1 MVLLLTCFFDEKR
14 KEFNLFPFYYPSCF
28 ALGLLYQNKKH
39 DIDEAV
45 KWYKRSVD
53 ICYEESGEI
62 DKYSMDELKK
72 LGINY
77 TPGAKGHSFVSSSS
91 SNAFEDFGYGPVNV
105 ARPKQKSSSQFDLK
119 RDERMV
125 NNYIAQSN
133 SHTATV
139 YLNKLFE
146 NGQYPEDADEL
157 FGYACLVQELL
168 VQLGKESAQAVGSMD
183 IMSSMTITI
192 DQQSANNMLVSL
204 LFLAANKGHRGA
216 YQLLQLKVGMQSG
229 GGVNLPS
236 QNAGNSRSVVGR
248 KTCSFCHG
256 RSWIAGSKTPTYGN
270 GGTHWCS
277 ECHREVGA
285 SHSHDRCPSCVGRG
299 TVPSIN

>member
-1 MVLLLTCFFDEKR
+1 
-14 KEFNLFPFYYPSCF
+14 
-28 ALGLLYQNKKH
+28 
-39 DIDEAV
+39 
-45 KWYKRSVD
+45 
-53 ICYEESGEI
+53 
-62 DKYSMDELKK
+62 
-72 LGINY
+72 
-77 TPGAKGHSFVSSSS
+77 
-91 SNAFEDFGYGPVNV
+91 
-105 ARPKQKSSSQFDLK
+105 
-119 RDERMV
+119 MV

-133 SHTATV
+133 SHAATV

-229 GGVNLPS
+229 GGVNLHHRMLVIPVRWLV
-236 QNAGNSRSVVGR
+236 GKRVRSAMVVVGLQAR
-248 KTCSFCHG
+248 KLRRTETVG
-256 RSWIAGSKTPTYGN
+256 PIGAANAIGKWELRIAMIVAP
-270 GGTHWCS
+270 HVLVV
-277 ECHREVGA
+277 ERFHL
-285 SHSHDRCPSCVGRG
+285 
-299 TVPSIN
+299 SIEKFSQEYIEIFA